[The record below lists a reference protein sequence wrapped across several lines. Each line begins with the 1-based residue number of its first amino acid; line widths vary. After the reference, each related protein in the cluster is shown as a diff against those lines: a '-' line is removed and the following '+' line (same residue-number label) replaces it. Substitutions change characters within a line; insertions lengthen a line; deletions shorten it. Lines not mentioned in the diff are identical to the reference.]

1 MDGVLPNEHGW
12 QCKPGPVSTG
22 DAGRMLEFTDNLR
35 LGWRERSRVSTV
47 AIALAVSAVA
57 AGAVGCGKTSAGGDA
72 AGAGAMQAMPV
83 QVQVA
88 KSQKIPDST
97 EYLSILKSRNS
108 SIINPQVEG
117 YITKIFVKS
126 GDRHRPA
133 ASLLCMTVEQL
144 NGLQPEPQ
152 IISGSGADLRLLR
165 DIGPARTALPPA
177 VVKVEQA
184 SNGCD
189 KPHIMRQV
197 SLLRLLDCM
206 DHGQLATEISALAL
220 LLENAPTWRTNLQ
233 A

>member
-1 MDGVLPNEHGW
+1 
-12 QCKPGPVSTG
+12 
-22 DAGRMLEFTDNLR
+22 MLEFTDNLR
-35 LGWRERSRVSTV
+35 SGWRERSRVSTV

-126 GDRHRPA
+126 GDRVRPGEPLLQIDPLKQQA
-133 ASLLCMTVEQL
+133 TVSSQEASRVAQEANLNYAKIQL
-144 NGLQPEPQ
+144 DRQKRLYDAGVTPKQ
-152 IISGSGADLRLLR
+152 DL
-165 DIGPARTALPPA
+165 D
-177 VVKVEQA
+177 
-184 SNGCD
+184 
-189 KPHIMRQV
+189 
-197 SLLRLLDCM
+197 
-206 DHGQLATEISALAL
+206 
-220 LLENAPTWRTNLQ
+220 NAQTT
-233 A
+233 